1 MKPAATRMLRPEPTH
16 AVLSEAAEWYARLRD
31 GSASSHE
38 VARWQAWLHAA
49 EEHQTAWHYVEDISR
64 GIDPLRS
71 TSDPRRTADALSTAH
86 ERLHARRRILM
97 TLAAIASGGT
107 LGMLSWRET
116 MLSSSLL
123 AWTADHRTP
132 TGAQRAITLADGTHL
147 WLNTA
152 SAINLHFNTSER
164 RIELVQGEIFI
175 ETSRDK
181 TRPFLVETSHGR
193 MQALGTRFN
202 VRLNQAQTQL
212 DVYEGA
218 VEIRTASSGIS
229 RVVGAGQQSSFDRAD
244 IAALM
249 TADAAREAW
258 TQGMLLADNIPL
270 HQVVQELRRYR
281 AGHLGLADDVGTLK
295 VYGNFPLHDTD
306 RALRMLASALPIRI
320 EQPLPWWTTLE
331 AAR

>member
-1 MKPAATRMLRPEPTH
+1 M
-16 AVLSEAAEWYARLRD
+16 LSEAAEWYARLRD

-38 VARWQAWLHAA
+38 IARWQAWLHAA

-64 GIDPLRS
+64 GMDPLRS

-86 ERLHARRRILM
+86 ERLHARRRILI

-107 LGMLSWRET
+107 LAMLGWRET

-123 AWTADHRTP
+123 AWTADHRSP
-132 TGAQRAITLADGTHL
+132 TGEQRAITLADGTHI

-164 RIELVQGEIFI
+164 RITLVQGEIFI
-175 ETSRDK
+175 ETAREK
-181 TRPFLVETSHGR
+181 ARHFLVETSHGR

-229 RVVGAGQQSSFDRAD
+229 RVVTAGQQSSFDRAD
-244 IAALM
+244 IAALI

-258 TQGMLLADNIPL
+258 IQGMLLANNIPL
-270 HQVVQELRRYR
+270 RQVAQELRRYR
-281 AGHLGLADDVGTLK
+281 AGHLGVADDVAELK
-295 VYGNFPLHDTD
+295 VYGNFPLNDTD